1 MDFHRSIIEAAAS
14 ERLARAYATLQTE
27 ILLCMAE
34 LRPHYDSPEEV
45 AAEHRELLEP
55 LLTHK
60 LGLAEE
66 RFRTH
71 LTEAEQ
77 NLTHAL
83 EARKETTDE

>member
-1 MDFHRSIIEAAAS
+1 MDFHRSIIEAADS